1 MPTSEQN
8 PQSSTEGTTPN
19 DALKNDAAGQP
30 DNPQLSAKEQ
40 FTVVALVVSAMIIS
54 MFIIIAWWPADP
66 TTNKNALYLNK
77 PFHVRPIAP
86 AGNETKSADG
96 KPKATVADTIV
107 ILTKKL
113 AEQQKHSETLAK
125 DTNPD
130 SVKALEVLKKVI
142 EETQNALKKLKDK
155 QEALEHICAAKCVRK
170 ECPGSSEKICTIQLG
185 NLLLILV
192 AAAGFLGNLIHV
204 SRSLTFYIGMK
215 RFQRSWY
222 PWYIIKPFTASG
234 LALLIYFAT
243 NGTSGSGTTDQGAP
257 INLTAI
263 MLTAGLVGL
272 FTDIATQ
279 KLKVIFE
286 AILKPADTHS
296 GAGNAASPQPAA
308 KAATVDMNK
317 VSPEKID
324 AKGVNHV
331 KIPGQNL
338 NLKNLIITINNQVI
352 DKSTITIT
360 ATEISFDYAPADATA
375 TEFVLSVKD
384 AAANLDAKKTWTIV

>member
-1 MPTSEQN
+1 MPNSEQN
-8 PQSSTEGTTPN
+8 PQSSTEGTAT
-19 DALKNDAAGQP
+19 NDAANQP
-30 DNPQLSAKEQ
+30 DNPQLSPKEQ

-54 MFIIIAWWPADP
+54 MFIIIAWWPAAP

-77 PFHVRPIAP
+77 PFHVRPITP
-86 AGNETKSADG
+86 GGNETKASDG
-96 KPKATVADTIV
+96 KHKATAADTIAA
-107 ILTKKL
+107 LTKKL
-113 AEQQKHSETLAK
+113 AEQQKRSETLAK
-125 DTNPD
+125 DTRPD
-130 SVKALEVLKKVI
+130 SIKALEVLKKAI
-142 EETQNALKKLKDK
+142 EEAQNALKKLKDK
-155 QEALEHICAAKCVRK
+155 QEASEHTCAAKCVRK
-170 ECPGSSEKICTIQLG
+170 ECPGSAEKICTIQMG

-243 NGTSGSGTTDQGAP
+243 NGTSGSGTNDQGTS

-286 AILKPADTHS
+286 AILKPADTHP
-296 GAGNAASPQPAA
+296 GAANAPAQQPAT
-308 KAATVDMNK
+308 KPATVDMTK
-317 VSPEKID
+317 VSPDKID

-352 DKSTITIT
+352 DKSAITIT
-360 ATEISFDYAPADATA
+360 ATEISFDYQPTGADATA
-375 TEFVLSVKD
+375 TEFLLSVKD
-384 AAANLDAKKTWTIV
+384 ATANLDAKKTLAAA